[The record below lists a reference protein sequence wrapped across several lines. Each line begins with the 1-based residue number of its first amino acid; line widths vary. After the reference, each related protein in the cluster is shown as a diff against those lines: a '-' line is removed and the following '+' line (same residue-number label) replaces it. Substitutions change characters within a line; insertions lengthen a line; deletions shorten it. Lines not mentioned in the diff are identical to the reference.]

1 MSKFTKHQ
9 LNLSTRLKEEYG
21 YDYDS
26 KLLSF
31 QKKFELMTQK
41 MDKINDIKH
50 QASQEL
56 INCTQNYKAN
66 WAANNKILVEK
77 AELITK
83 SKKGDFPQHLINF
96 QDSYLSS
103 SNQGDLY
110 ISNYNTIINNIF
122 PNIPDSP
129 LSILIDSPERIIHAL
144 YMFM

>member
-96 QDSYLSS
+96 QDSRLIDMEVSS
-103 SNQGDLY
+103 SLQLRGNLTMSSHFKY
-110 ISNYNTIINNIF
+110 EIKINLF
-122 PNIPDSP
+122 KK
-129 LSILIDSPERIIHAL
+129 
-144 YMFM
+144 